1 MAYMYT
7 YYSKSYYLNMTW
19 FSKFTPSNKPIIEFC
34 ILLLTAAN
42 YVIAKNDID
51 NTGSAP
57 SCGYLA
63 KKIFC
68 FGVTLNESSE
78 YRYPSYDSYHVLD
91 IRLYDGVTTDELVT
105 KWAVLPTKAFG
116 LGSEN
121 PQFTSLP
128 DGKTLLI
135 VSGTYFSTPQTLAF
149 NGESLTWEHYKSFN
163 DPIINRPFNN
173 RAIGEAAFVYVP
185 EHGFVLYGGIE
196 SGLGLF
202 KDNFTYP
209 GVNTTNYIPDNYMS
223 QRFIGYTKLEILD
236 IRNKKDPW
244 RPHITEYNAPKMFPC
259 RQAAIFDA
267 KNNIIFFFG
276 GQYSGFTSFQRI
288 GFTFDT
294 VVTFNFTSQSWGNQ
308 ILNGQGPSPR
318 IGHTATL
325 VGPNQR
331 NVLIY
336 GGRSLESNRPLS
348 DYCYTLD
355 LDSFQWTPQTIPAAA
370 GEVLTRSRHSAV
382 TITNDMLFI
391 LFGFENET
399 KLAEKLFI
407 LNVTNPSSITLM
419 NKFVQPSRLPTIDHF
434 VIGVSV
440 SAAGLMVLAVIV
452 FCISKKRKNKKKM
465 IKEPPVEVDWDKI
478 QETYAEDPNIH
489 LPEGNFNYIPQV
501 PDIISTTGTTI
512 VPNCSSPLLPKT
524 NLKIPDAIDCN
535 RVNSVERDPVQNFK
549 IGITNRDQVHKPDIS
564 FVNKNQ
570 EPNPGFKFAE
580 REQIQ
585 KPDIE

>member
-1 MAYMYT
+1 MK
-7 YYSKSYYLNMTW
+7 KS
-19 FSKFTPSNKPIIEFC
+19 IIKFC

-42 YVIAKNDID
+42 YVITENDID

-68 FGVTLNESSE
+68 FGVTLNEPLEHYSTIYST
-78 YRYPSYDSYHVLD
+78 YHVLD

-105 KWAVLPTKAFG
+105 KWAVLPTEAFG
-116 LGSEN
+116 LGI
-121 PQFTSLP
+121 
-128 DGKTLLI
+128 G
-135 VSGTYFSTPQTLAF
+135 GTYFSTPQTLAF
-149 NGESLTWEHYKSFN
+149 NGESLAWEHYKSFN
-163 DPIINRPFNN
+163 DPIINRPYNN

-185 EHGFVLYGGIE
+185 EYGFVLYGGIE
-196 SGLGLF
+196 SGSGID
-202 KDNFTYP
+202 KDNFTYT

-236 IRNKKDPW
+236 IRNKKNPW

-288 GFTFDT
+288 GFTFDN

-308 ILNGQGPSPR
+308 ELNGQGPSPR
-318 IGHTATL
+318 LGHTATVAL
-325 VGPNQR
+325 P
-331 NVLIY
+331 
-336 GGRSLESNRPLS
+336 

-355 LDSFQWTPQTIPAAA
+355 LDSFQWTPQTIPVAA

-419 NKFVQPSRLPTIDHF
+419 NKFVQPPRLPTIDNF

-452 FCISKKRKNKKKM
+452 FCVRKKRKNKKKM
-465 IKEPPVEVDWDKI
+465 IKEPPMEVDWDKI
-478 QETYAEDPNIH
+478 QETYVEDPNIH

-512 VPNCSSPLLPKT
+512 VPNCSNPLLPKT

-535 RVNSVERDPVQNFK
+535 RVNSIDRDPVQNFK

-564 FVNKNQ
+564 FVNINQ
-570 EPNPGFKFAE
+570 EHNPGFKFAE